1 VRSSIS
7 TILAVA
13 ALGNWNVASSAQD
26 TPVPHDPYPIAAAG
40 WGPEAGHGLYY
51 SRWVEDWSGLRA
63 AGVAPLLKF
72 LPVGGGV
79 SLTMST
85 ETRLRYESWNNGQ
98 LIAGNDD
105 HQGLLRN
112 ILGADLRLHS
122 GLRIY
127 GEVGSAYVSRH
138 RAAATASFENRNSLQ
153 QLFADARLRFGTALA
168 GVMAGRQEFADGPR
182 QLLGLGDGPNL
193 HRSWNGVR
201 LYAHGERVRAGA
213 FDLRA
218 TQLERGSFDE
228 KVDHGERLQGVN
240 ASMVVARDAKG
251 HDIYL
256 EPFWIHT
263 TVKSA
268 DDRHSYGAR
277 IWGQRGAAKFDATIV
292 RQTGERAGRD
302 IEAWGFF
309 AVQSLAVGSAGWKPR
324 LTLHVDV
331 ASGGSAGS
339 SKDSSFNPLYSSSSY
354 LGEGRFLGLSNLLL
368 IAPGLSISPG
378 RSTNLSVEHGFA
390 RRLSHGDAAYAGG
403 VRAYAGTA
411 TASGHTIGELFR
423 MQGSLNGKLGKDTH
437 VAVAMGYEHFSAGH
451 VLARAKLRSGSHVH
465 ASTTFRF

>member
-1 VRSSIS
+1 V
-7 TILAVA
+7 
-13 ALGNWNVASSAQD
+13 GQ
-26 TPVPHDPYPIAAAG
+26 
-40 WGPEAGHGLYY
+40 GLYY
-51 SRWVEDWSGLRA
+51 SRWVEDWSALRA
-63 AGVAPLLKF
+63 AGVAPLLKS

-85 ETRLRYESWNNGQ
+85 ETRLRYESWTNGQ

-138 RAAATASFENRNSLQ
+138 RDAATASFENRNSLQ
-153 QLFADARLRFGTALA
+153 QLFVDARLQIGTALA

-201 LYAHGERVRAGA
+201 LYVHGERVRAGA

-228 KVDHGERLQGVN
+228 KVNHGERLQGVN
-240 ASMVVARDAKG
+240 ASMGVAGDAKG
-251 HDIYL
+251 HDTYL
-256 EPFWIHT
+256 EPFWIH

-277 IWGQRGAAKFDATIV
+277 IWGQRGAAKFDATLV
-292 RQTGERAGRD
+292 RQTGDRAGRNID
-302 IEAWGFF
+302 AWGFF
-309 AVQSLAVGSAGWKPR
+309 ALQSLAVGSAGWKPR
-324 LTLHVDV
+324 LTLHVDA
-331 ASGGSAGS
+331 ASGDSADS
-339 SKDSSFNPLYSSSSY
+339 SKDGSFNPLYSSSSY

-368 IAPGLSISPG
+368 VAPGFSISPG
-378 RSTNLSVEHGFA
+378 RSTNLSVEYGLA
-390 RRLSHGDAAYAGG
+390 RRLSSGDAAYAGG
-403 VRAYAGTA
+403 ARAYAGTA
-411 TASGHTIGELFR
+411 TVSGRTIGELLR
-423 MQGSLNGKLGKDTH
+423 VQGSWNGKLGKETH
-437 VAVAMGYEHFSAGH
+437 LAVAMGYEHFSAGN
-451 VLARAKLRSGSHVH
+451 VLARAQLRSGGHGY